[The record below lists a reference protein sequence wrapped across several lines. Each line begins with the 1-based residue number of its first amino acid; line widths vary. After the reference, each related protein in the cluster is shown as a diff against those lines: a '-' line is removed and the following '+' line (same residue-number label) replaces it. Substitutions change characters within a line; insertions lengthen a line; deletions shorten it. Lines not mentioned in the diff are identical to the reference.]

1 MNFSAV
7 ADTVSTRV
15 GHFSCATCIMGWRYL
30 MASGD
35 GKGKLYEDFI

>member
-15 GHFSCATCIMGWRYL
+15 GHFSCATCIMEEH
-30 MASGD
+30 MMEMFD
-35 GKGKLYEDFI
+35 G